1 MSKRIFFLPNIIIEV
16 SKAPRHPATA
26 LIYEPVYDEEGNEDS
41 RESAVTNLSDEE
53 LKIWKKGS
61 MFEKLKM
68 IMNAFEDQ
76 IKLDEMHEHHDGI
89 PRIYMG
95 MR

>member
-1 MSKRIFFLPNIIIEV
+1 MSKRTFFSPNIIIEV
-16 SKAPRHPATA
+16 SKAPRHPDTA